1 MTSAAVAIGNVH
13 TPAEVLGVHGTTGVS
28 YWKCLSRRLG
38 LFASWEAVE
47 WACIPPGGV
56 SGAHLHT
63 RTEELY
69 FLLSGSGTIAW
80 DGGRRDVSAGDLIVT
95 PVGAQH
101 ELTNTG
107 PDPLAW
113 LVIEMSA
120 AAQSAALA
128 GRPTQNE
135 TTRTGMPV
143 SLHVVHL
150 REVGSYDAT
159 AALDGPIR
167 DVRLV
172 RLAAGESL
180 ELDARDSEYTLF
192 TVGGRGTA
200 IAGAAANALTAG
212 VAVTLPLGT
221 RVRAQAAGDAE
232 LELFVARLAVPDEVV
247 A

>member
-1 MTSAAVAIGNVH
+1 MSAAVAIGDVG
-13 TPAEVLGVHGTTGVS
+13 TPARVLGVHGTTGVS

-47 WACIPPGGV
+47 WACLPPGGV
-56 SGAHLHT
+56 SGAHRHT

-69 FLLSGSGTIAW
+69 FIVTGGGRIAW
-80 DGGRRDVSAGDLIVT
+80 EGDSRDVSAGDLIAT
-95 PVGAQH
+95 PIGAWH

-107 PDPLAW
+107 PQPLGW

-128 GRPTQNE
+128 GRATPNE
-135 TTRTGMPV
+135 STRTEMPV

-150 REVGSYDAT
+150 REAGRFDAT
-159 AALDGPIR
+159 ATLDGPIR

-172 RLAAGESL
+172 RLPAGQSL
-180 ELDARDSEYTLF
+180 ELDARDSEYTVF
-192 TVGGRGTA
+192 TVDGRGTA
-200 IAGAAANALTAG
+200 FAGTAANPLTAG

-221 RVRAQAAGDAE
+221 HVRAQAADDAE
-232 LELFVARLAVPDEVV
+232 LELFVARLAVDDEVV

>member
-1 MTSAAVAIGNVH
+1 MSAAVAIGDVR
-13 TPAEVLGVHGTTGVS
+13 TPAHVLGVHGTTGVS
-28 YWKCLSRRLG
+28 HWKCLSRRLG

-69 FLLSGSGTIAW
+69 FLLTGSGRIAW
-80 DGGRRDVSAGDLIVT
+80 EGDARDVSAGDLIVT
-95 PVGAQH
+95 PVGARH

-107 PDPLAW
+107 PEPLQW

-128 GRPTQNE
+128 GRATQNE
-135 TTRTGMPV
+135 STRTGMPV

-150 REVGSYDAT
+150 REVGAYDAT

-180 ELDARDSEYTLF
+180 DLDARGSEYTMF
-192 TVGGRGTA
+192 AVSGRGTA
-200 IAGAAANALTAG
+200 TDGAAAYALTAG

-221 RVRAQAAGDAE
+221 HVRARAADDAE
-232 LELFVARLAVPDEVV
+232 LELFVARLAVDDEVV

>member
-1 MTSAAVAIGNVH
+1 MSATVAIGDVSA
-13 TPAEVLGVHGTTGVS
+13 PARVLGVHGTTGVS

-38 LFASWEAVE
+38 LAGDWEAIE
-47 WACIPPGGV
+47 WACLPPGGV

-63 RTEELY
+63 RTEEMY
-69 FLLSGSGTIAW
+69 FILSGRGRIAW
-80 DGGRRDVSAGDLIVT
+80 KGGAAEVSRGDLIIT

-107 PDPLAW
+107 PDPLPW

-120 AAQSAALA
+120 ATQSAALA
-128 GRPTQNE
+128 GAAARSEQP
-135 TTRTGMPV
+135 RTGMPV

-150 REVGSYDAT
+150 SDVAYFDAT

-167 DVRLV
+167 EVRLV
-172 RLAAGESL
+172 RLRAGQSL
-180 ELDARDSEYTLF
+180 DVDASVSEYTMF
-192 TVGGRGTA
+192 TVSGCGTA
-200 IAGAAANALTAG
+200 ITGATTIALTAG

-221 RVRAQAAGDAE
+221 HVHMQAAEEQE
-232 LELFVARLAVPDEVV
+232 LELFIARLAVDNGVV

>member
-1 MTSAAVAIGNVH
+1 MSSAVAIGDVR
-13 TPAEVLGVHGTTGVS
+13 TPAHVVGVHGTTGVS
-28 YWKCLSRRLG
+28 YWKCLTRRLG

-69 FLLSGSGTIAW
+69 FILTGSGRIAW
-80 DGGRRDVSAGDLIVT
+80 DGGRRDVNPGDLIIT
-95 PVGAQH
+95 PVGARH

-107 PDPLAW
+107 PDPLQW

-128 GRPTQNE
+128 GRATKNE
-135 TTRTGMPV
+135 STRTGMPV
-143 SLHVVHL
+143 SLHVIHL
-150 REVGSYDAT
+150 REVGRFDAT

-180 ELDARDSEYTLF
+180 DLDARDSEYTMF
-192 TVGGRGTA
+192 TVDGRGTA
-200 IAGAAANALTAG
+200 VTGTAANALTAG

-221 RVRAQAAGDAE
+221 RVRAQAADDAE
-232 LELFVARLAVPDEVV
+232 LELFVARLAVDDEVV